1 MSVLDMFH
9 ILQVNSIFRMK
20 QLHKIFWI
28 VLICLQPCFGQTS
41 KLIFEHISSSQ
52 GLSQSEVNCIIQ
64 DKKGFMWMGTLDGL
78 NRFDGYDMVV
88 YRKSSNNINSLS
100 NNYIQSIFEDNQGH
114 IWVGTI
120 LGLNRYDTSTDGFL
134 SCKNRIN
141 GVVSDLDSDIRSI
154 IQRKNGDLL
163 LGTNKG
169 LSVLPFNNINDEVP
183 VFERYP
189 NLEINQIIE
198 DQDGFV
204 WAATWNGLYKFSF
217 DKSGIP
223 KILAHFNHDTRY
235 SASLLSNSIFT
246 IFQDSEKDIWIGSDK
261 GLSVL
266 SSDQLTSVNPKF
278 AHFSKPKYAKF
289 NNVQCITE
297 ASNGQLLIGTRGG
310 GLSFMNKKSRE
321 ISTYETNKT
330 DNTSINNNS
339 VKCLLE
345 DRSGVLWIG
354 TLGGG
359 CNQINLYQKQFSNF
373 TINLRNNNPVPSNF
387 IRSIYEDANKILWIG
402 ALDDGLYTYN
412 QNENI
417 FSTYSLRNDWER
429 TSPARQ
435 NQTKSSE
442 NVFAIIEGK
451 KDELWIGGEGLKII
465 HTKSRK
471 VRHHQQDFNNP
482 DSLISNSVFSIAKDD
497 DGSFWIGTWGALHH
511 YLKHE
516 SNGKAYFVR
525 YQNLENDTNSLS
537 DNIVRFVYNDPI
549 NSDMW
554 VATQNGGFNRM
565 IKGPDQTVKFV
576 PYKSDRENP
585 GSISNN
591 AVNMILRSKAGDLW
605 IATSDGLN
613 KLIPGKNQYQCTF
626 QKFKAVDGLSGDH
639 VQSILE
645 DDSGNLWLGTNK
657 GLSKFNPSTEEFTNF
672 DTFDGLLSSEF
683 SDHACF
689 KNSRGR
695 MYFGGVNGFTS
706 FYPDSIKTNTIVPNV
721 QFTNL
726 LLFNKVVPVGELS
739 DGRTLLDR
747 PLSETREINLNYKD
761 KVFAIEFSTLHYAAP
776 EKNKYAYKI
785 EGINDDWIYSDFKNR
800 RATFTNLK
808 GGTYILK
815 VIGSNNDGV
824 WQTNPIILKINI
836 KPPFWD
842 TWPAYFT
849 YLIVILFVIY
859 SIIKEVRSKER
870 LQSDLALK
878 NLEKEKL
885 EELNQMKLQ
894 FFTNITHEFRTP
906 LTLIIA
912 PLENILNSLKG
923 NTLIKEQLKIMH
935 RNSNYLLN
943 LINELID
950 FRKAETGIANV
961 KASKN
966 NIVAFM
972 REVLSNFDE
981 IARRKNIELNLST
994 EYQELE
1000 VWFDRDMMIK
1010 VFNNLIF
1017 NAFKFTADGGRISVV
1032 IEIGGKDIQSKFPN
1046 QFKIE
1051 QISNTLS
1058 KSVIIKIIDTG
1069 IGISSQSLQNIFDRF
1084 YQVGSSDSMNHL
1096 GSGIGLALAK
1106 NLILINKGEVI
1117 VSSERNRGTEFIV
1130 CLPLGEN
1137 YFSLEER
1144 VSSDGIDE
1152 MQSSVKDS
1160 FINFDPDQTAIDL
1173 NDNSFVQTDNK
1184 DAALI
1189 LIVEDNDE
1197 MRYFIKSNLE
1207 RKYRVIEA
1215 NNGLAGYNLAIEQI
1229 PDLVVSDV
1237 VMPEMNG
1244 VHLCK
1249 KLKKDVLTSHIP
1261 IILLTALSSVINQIE
1276 GLETGADDYI
1286 SKPFNLKLFEIRI
1299 DNLIQSRRKLREHFG
1314 LELETK
1320 AKDFTLNTRDQ
1331 EFLDKAIQLVKDKIS
1346 DTEFDVQ
1353 QLSNDLLMSRMQLF
1367 RKIKALTNLTPN
1379 EFINTI
1385 RLKEAAILLKENNLS
1400 ISEIA
1405 YQVGFTAPSYFSTCF
1420 GKQFGLTPKEYI
1432 SKHSK

>member
-1 MSVLDMFH
+1 
-9 ILQVNSIFRMK
+9 MK
-20 QLHKIFWI
+20 QLFILIWI
-28 VLICLQPCFGQTS
+28 ILICLQPGFGQTS

-64 DKKGFMWMGTLDGL
+64 DKKGFIWMGTLDGL

-88 YRKSSNNINSLS
+88 YRKSSNTINSLCS
-100 NNYIQSIFEDNQGH
+100 NYIQSIFEDNQGH

-120 LGLNRYDTSTDGFL
+120 QGLNLYDTQTDGFL
-134 SCKNRIN
+134 TCKYRTN
-141 GVVSDLDSDIRSI
+141 GVVSNLDSDIRSI

-163 LGTNKG
+163 LAGNKG
-169 LSVLPFNNINDEVP
+169 LSVLSFKNINDEVP
-183 VFERYP
+183 VFEMYP

-223 KILAHFNHDTRY
+223 IILAQFNHDP
-235 SASLLSNSIFT
+235 SVSESLISNAIFT
-246 IFQDSEKDIWIGSDK
+246 IYQDSERNLWIGSEA
-261 GLSVL
+261 GLSMLSPDLL
-266 SSDQLTSVNPKF
+266 SSDNPKF
-278 AHFSKPKYAKF
+278 VNFPKLKYPKF
-289 NNVQCITE
+289 INVQCVLETSTE
-297 ASNGQLLIGTRGG
+297 QLLIGTRGG
-310 GLSFMNKKSRE
+310 GLSFFNKKSKE
-321 ISTYETNKT
+321 IASYESNKN
-330 DNTSINNNS
+330 DNFSINNNS

-359 CNQINLYQKQFSNF
+359 CNKINLYQKQFSNY
-373 TINLRNNNPVPSNF
+373 TINLKNNNLVPSNF
-387 IRSIYEDANKILWIG
+387 IRSIYEDKNKLLWIG
-402 ALDDGLYTYN
+402 TLDGGLFTYN
-412 QNENI
+412 AFENLFSQYTTSNNEKK
-417 FSTYSLRNDWER
+417 ST
-429 TSPARQ
+429 
-435 NQTKSSE
+435 QTAAKNSIYGK
-442 NVFAIIEGK
+442 NVFSIVEGNNNEFWVGADGINIINTKTGK
-451 KDELWIGGEGLKII
+451 VK
-465 HTKSRK
+465 
-471 VRHHQQDFNNP
+471 HHLMDFNNP
-482 DSLISNSVFSIAKDD
+482 DSLINNAVFSIAKDD
-497 DGSFWIGTWGALHH
+497 DGSFWIGSWGALHH
-511 YLKHE
+511 YLIHE
-516 SNGKAYFVR
+516 SNGQAYFVR
-525 YQNLENDTNSLS
+525 YQNIEKDTNSLS
-537 DNIVRFVYNDPI
+537 DNVVRFVYNDPI

-554 VATQNGGFNRM
+554 VATQNGGINRM
-565 IKGPDQTVKFV
+565 IKGSDQSVKFV
-576 PYKSDRENP
+576 QYKSESENP

-613 KLIPGKNQYQCTF
+613 KLIPGKNQYQCSF
-626 QKFKAVDGLSGDH
+626 QKYGEMDGLSGDH

-645 DDSGNLWLGTNK
+645 DDSGNLWIGTNK
-657 GLSKFNPSTEEFTNF
+657 GLSKFNPLTEEFTNF

-683 SDHACF
+683 SDHSCF
-689 KNSRGR
+689 KNSNGK
-695 MYFGGVNGFTS
+695 MYFGGVNGFTA
-706 FYPDSIKTNTIVPNV
+706 FYPDSIKTNTIIPNV

-739 DGRTLLDR
+739 DGRIILDS
-747 PLSETREINLNYKD
+747 PLSETREINLSYKD
-761 KVFAIEFSTLHYAAP
+761 KVFTIEFSALHYSAP
-776 EKNKYAYKI
+776 EKNRYAYKI
-785 EGINDDWIYSDFKNR
+785 EGINDDWIYSDYNNR

-808 GGTYILK
+808 GGSYILK
-815 VIGSNNDGV
+815 VIGSNNDGI
-824 WQTNPIILKINI
+824 WQPNPTILKINV
-836 KPPFWD
+836 KPPLWE
-842 TWPAYFT
+842 TWPAYLI
-849 YLIVILFVIY
+849 YLIILLLIVFA
-859 SIIKEVRSKER
+859 IIKEVRSKER

-894 FFTNITHEFRTP
+894 FFTNISHEFRTP

-912 PLENILNSLKG
+912 PLENILSSLKG
-923 NTLIKEQLKIMH
+923 NTLVKEQLKIMH

-950 FRKAETGIANV
+950 FRKAETGIASV

-966 NIVAFM
+966 DMVAFM

-981 IARRKNIELNLST
+981 IAKRKNIKLDLNT
-994 EYQELE
+994 EYRDLE

-1017 NAFKFTADGGRISVV
+1017 NAFKFTADGGSISVV
-1032 IEIGGKDIQSKFPN
+1032 IEIAGKDIQSKFSN

-1051 QISNTLS
+1051 QNGITFN
-1058 KSVIIKIIDTG
+1058 KSVIVKILDTG

-1084 YQVGSSDSMNHL
+1084 YQVGSSDSMKHL

-1106 NLILINKGEVI
+1106 NLILINKGEII
-1117 VSSERNRGTEFIV
+1117 VSSERDRGTEFIV
-1130 CLPLGEN
+1130 CLPLGES
-1137 YFSLEER
+1137 YFSIEER
-1144 VSSDGIDE
+1144 ISSDGIDE
-1152 MQSSVKDS
+1152 MKSSVNDS
-1160 FINFDPDQTAIDL
+1160 FINYYPDQIATDS
-1173 NDNSFVQTDNK
+1173 NDSSFIPTDNK

-1197 MRYFIKSNLE
+1197 MRHFIKSNLE

-1215 NNGLAGYNLAIEQI
+1215 NNGLAGYHLAIEQI

-1237 VMPEMNG
+1237 VMPEMDG
-1244 VHLCK
+1244 VQLCR

-1261 IILLTALSSVINQIE
+1261 VVLLTALSSVINQIE

-1299 DNLIQSRRKLREHFG
+1299 ENLLQSRKKLRERFG
-1314 LELETK
+1314 MEVEIK

-1331 EFLDKAIQLVKDKIS
+1331 EFLDQAIQLVKEKIS

-1353 QLSNDLLMSRMQLF
+1353 HLSNDLLMSRMQLF

-1379 EFINTI
+1379 EFISTI
-1385 RLKEAAILLKENNLS
+1385 RLKEAAILLKENNYS

-1420 GKQFGLTPKEYI
+1420 GKQFGLTPKEYL
-1432 SKHSK
+1432 SKYSKKKKMIIRLMT

>member
-1 MSVLDMFH
+1 
-9 ILQVNSIFRMK
+9 MK
-20 QLHKIFWI
+20 QLFILIWI
-28 VLICLQPCFGQTS
+28 ILICLQPSFGQTS

-64 DKKGFMWMGTLDGL
+64 DKKGFIWMGTLDGL

-88 YRKSSNNINSLS
+88 YRKSSNTINSLC

-120 LGLNRYDTSTDGFL
+120 LGLNKYNTKTDGFS

-141 GVVSDLDSDIRSI
+141 GLVSDLDSDIRSI

-163 LGTNKG
+163 LAGNKG
-169 LSVLPFNNINDEVP
+169 LLVLPFKNINDEVP

-223 KILAHFNHDTRY
+223 TILAQFNHDPSA
-235 SASLLSNSIFT
+235 SASLISNSIFT
-246 IFQDSEKDIWIGSDK
+246 ISQDSEKNIWIGSDE
-261 GLSVL
+261 GLSML
-266 SSDQLTSVNPKF
+266 SSDQLSSNYPKF
-278 AHFSKPKYAKF
+278 VNFPKLKYPKFSSI
-289 NNVQCITE
+289 QCVLET
-297 ASNGQLLIGTRGG
+297 STDQLLIGTRGG
-310 GLSFMNKKSRE
+310 GLSFFNKKSKD
-321 ISTYETNKT
+321 ITTYETNKN
-330 DNTSINNNS
+330 DNSSINNNS

-359 CNQINLYQKQFSNF
+359 CNKINLYQKQFSNY
-373 TINLRNNNPVPSNF
+373 TINLKNNNPVPSNF
-387 IRSIYEDANKILWIG
+387 IRSIYEDSNHLLWVG
-402 ALDDGLYTYN
+402 TLDGGLYTYN
-412 QNENI
+412 QEENLFSGFSLRTNEKR
-417 FSTYSLRNDWER
+417 TYSGTEK
-429 TSPARQ
+429 
-435 NQTKSSE
+435 QTNYSD
-442 NVFAIIEGK
+442 NVFAIVEGHR
-451 KDELWIGGEGLKII
+451 DELLIGGEGLKII
-465 HTKSRK
+465 HPKTRK
-471 VRHHQQDFNNP
+471 IRHYKQDYGNP

-497 DGSFWIGTWGALHH
+497 DGSFWIGAWGALHQ
-511 YLKHE
+511 YLIHE

-525 YQNLENDTNSLS
+525 YQNIENDTNSLS
-537 DNIVRFVYNDPI
+537 DNVVRFVYNDPI
-549 NSDMW
+549 NTDMW
-554 VATQNGGFNRM
+554 VATQNGGLNRM
-565 IKGPDQTVKFV
+565 IKGPDQSVKFV
-576 PYKSDRENP
+576 QYKSEHENP

-613 KLIPGKNQYQCTF
+613 KLIPGKNLYQCTF
-626 QKFKAVDGLSGDH
+626 QNYKAVDGLSGDH

-657 GLSKFNPSTEEFTNF
+657 GLSKFNPLTEEFTNF

-683 SDHACF
+683 SDHSCF
-689 KNSRGR
+689 KNSTGKL
-695 MYFGGVNGFTS
+695 YFGGVNGFTA
-706 FYPDSIKTNTIVPNV
+706 FYPDSIKANKIIPNV

-726 LLFNKVVPVGELS
+726 LLFNKIVPVGQLS
-739 DGRTLLDR
+739 DGRILLGR
-747 PLSETREINLNYKD
+747 PLSDTREIDLSYKD
-761 KVFAIEFSTLHYAAP
+761 KVFTIEFSALHYSAP
-776 EKNKYAYKI
+776 EKNRYAYKI
-785 EGINDDWIYSDFKNR
+785 EGINDDWIYSDFNNR

-808 GGTYILK
+808 GGSYILK
-815 VIGSNNDGV
+815 VIGSNNDGI
-824 WQTNPIILKINI
+824 WQTNPTILKINV
-836 KPPFWD
+836 KPPLWE
-842 TWPAYFT
+842 TWPAYLI
-849 YLIVILFVIY
+849 YLIILLLIVY
-859 SIIKEVRSKER
+859 AIIKEVRSKER

-894 FFTNITHEFRTP
+894 FFTNISHEFRTP

-912 PLENILNSLKG
+912 PLENILSSLKG
-923 NTLIKEQLKIMH
+923 NTIVKEQLKIMH

-981 IARRKNIELNLST
+981 ISKRKNIRLNLNT

-1010 VFNNLIF
+1010 VFNNLIY
-1017 NAFKFTADGGRISVV
+1017 NAFKFTADGGSISVV
-1032 IEIGGKDIQSKFPN
+1032 IETGGKDIQRKFPN

-1051 QISNTLS
+1051 QNGITFN
-1058 KSVIIKIIDTG
+1058 KSVIVKIIDTG

-1084 YQVGSSDSMNHL
+1084 YQVGSSDSMKHL

-1106 NLILINKGEVI
+1106 NLILINKGEII
-1117 VSSERNRGTEFIV
+1117 VSSERDRGTEFIV
-1130 CLPLGEN
+1130 CLPLGES
-1137 YFSLEER
+1137 YFSIEER
-1144 VSSDGIDE
+1144 ISSDGIDE
-1152 MQSSVKDS
+1152 MKSSVKDS
-1160 FINFDPDQTAIDL
+1160 FINYYPDQTATDS
-1173 NDNSFVQTDNK
+1173 NDSSFIPTDNK

-1215 NNGLAGYNLAIEQI
+1215 NNGLAGYHLAIEQI

-1237 VMPEMNG
+1237 VMPEMDG
-1244 VHLCK
+1244 VQLCR

-1261 IILLTALSSVINQIE
+1261 VVLLTALSSVINQIE

-1299 DNLIQSRRKLREHFG
+1299 ENLLQSRKKLRERFG
-1314 LELETK
+1314 KEIEIS
-1320 AKDFTLNTRDQ
+1320 AKDFTLNIHDQ
-1331 EFLDKAIQLVKDKIS
+1331 EFLDQAIQLVKEKIS

-1353 QLSNDLLMSRMQLF
+1353 HLSTDLLMSRMQLY

-1379 EFINTI
+1379 EFISTI
-1385 RLKEAAILLKENNLS
+1385 RLKEAALLLQENKYS

-1432 SKHSK
+1432 SKYNK